1 MSANER
7 KLLNEIEECRQEM
20 LELSSKYALNSEAV
34 ILISKKLDKL
44 LNKYQQ
50 LKSRK
55 MITV

>member
-20 LELSSKYALNSEAV
+20 LELSSKYALNSDAV